1 MAVVEA
7 KSPKVQEKLE
17 KLSLLQSSPLFA
29 DLHTEE
35 LELLC
40 DLCQSITYKAG
51 DVIVLEGEVGD
62 SVYIVESGE
71 ACALRLDSEGREQPV
86 AVFKRGQFFGEMS
99 VIERST
105 RSATVKAST
114 ECRILML
121 SSDDRYSFARI
132 FMTGVTLVVINVSR
146 TLSERLRA
154 TTGHLMQRRPMEE
167 PK

>member
-1 MAVVEA
+1 MTVVDS
-7 KSPKVQEKLE
+7 KSPKDQEKLE

-35 LELLC
+35 IELLC
-40 DLCQSITYKAG
+40 DLCQSLTYAAG
-51 DVIVLEGEVGD
+51 EVIVLEGEVGD

-71 ACALRLDSEGREQPV
+71 ACALRVDSEGQEQPV
-86 AVFKRGQFFGEMS
+86 AVFRRGQFFGEMS

-105 RSATVKAST
+105 RSATVKANT
-114 ECRILML
+114 ECRILTL
-121 SSDDRYSFARI
+121 SSDDLYSFARI
-132 FMTGVTLVVINVSR
+132 FMNGFTLVVINVSR

-154 TTGHLMQRRPMEE
+154 TTGHLLQRRPLDE